1 MKNEK
6 DKHLIQLGNRM
17 RELRLKAGHT
27 AVERFAYEND
37 FSRMLYS
44 NWETGRGN
52 ITHKNLV
59 KVCAALGVSLKE
71 FFSKGFDE

>member
-1 MKNEK
+1 MKNENN
-6 DKHLIQLGNRM
+6 KHLVQLGNRM

-27 AVERFAYEND
+27 SVERFTDEND
-37 FSRMLYS
+37 FSRVLYS
-44 NWETGRGN
+44 NYESGLGN

-59 KVCAALGVSLKE
+59 KVCAALGVTLKE